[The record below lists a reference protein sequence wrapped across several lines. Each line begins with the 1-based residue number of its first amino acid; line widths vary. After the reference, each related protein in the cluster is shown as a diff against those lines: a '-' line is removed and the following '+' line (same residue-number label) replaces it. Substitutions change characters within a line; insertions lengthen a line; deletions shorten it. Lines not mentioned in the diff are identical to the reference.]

1 MAFYTTLYFCHMAKR
16 MLSLKEGTDPQWVTL
31 VQKDLEEILTDHAWA
46 EQKAAS
52 TAISIMVQ
60 FPEFSEVVTFAAEVA
75 REELEHFQDVHRII
89 LERGFILGRERKDK
103 YVHDLM
109 TFFKKGGRS
118 REQML
123 VDRLLF
129 AAMIEARSCERFRV
143 LADHI
148 DDEDLSN
155 FYRRLMKSE
164 AGHYSQFLLLAK
176 NVGGKEAVDQQW
188 KAFLDHEKEVIS
200 RYGKSAGIHG

>member
-1 MAFYTTLYFCHMAKR
+1 
-16 MLSLKEGTDPQWVTL
+16 
-31 VQKDLEEILTDHAWA
+31 
-46 EQKAAS
+46 
-52 TAISIMVQ
+52 
-60 FPEFSEVVTFAAEVA
+60 
-75 REELEHFQDVHRII
+75 
-89 LERGFILGRERKDK
+89 
-103 YVHDLM
+103 
-109 TFFKKGGRS
+109 
-118 REQML
+118 ML

>member
-1 MAFYTTLYFCHMAKR
+1 MDFYTALYFCTVAKR
-16 MLSLKEGTDPQWVTL
+16 MLSLKEGTDPQWVRL
-31 VQKDLEEILTDHAWA
+31 VQQDIEEILTDHAWA

-60 FPEFSEVVTFAAEVA
+60 FPEFSEVVAFAAEVA
-75 REELEHFQDVHRII
+75 REELEHFQEVHNLI
-89 LERGFILGRERKDK
+89 LQRGFILGRERKDH

-123 VDRLLF
+123 IDRLLF

-148 DDEDLSN
+148 NDEELSS

-176 NVGGKEAVDQQW
+176 NIGGAEKVEEQW
-188 KAFLDHEKEVIS
+188 KDFLLHEEKVMAH
-200 RYGKSAGIHG
+200 YGKSVGIHG